1 MALTDTAIR
10 GTKPGQ
16 KRFKVYDRD
25 GLFLLVNPG
34 GSKLWRW
41 RYRFD
46 GKEKLMALGEYPLVN
61 LGQARE
67 LHFAARKIL
76 ATGIDPMAERK
87 AEADAKQR
95 ETEAL
100 QREAENSFENVARK
114 WWDGGLLA
122 SPRVMRIPSGGVW
135 KRTYSRRL
143 VTSSLTG

>member
-16 KRFKVYDRD
+16 KPFKIYDRD

-41 RYRFD
+41 RYHFD

-67 LHFAARKIL
+67 LHFAARKTL
-76 ATGIDPMAERK
+76 ATGIDRMVERK

-95 ETEAL
+95 ETEAR
-100 QREAENSFENVARK
+100 QREAENSFENVARMVVY
-114 WWDGGLLA
+114 GQVPA
-122 SPRVMRIPSGGVW
+122 SCRYRQAAFGSGRIPGVW
-135 KRTYSRRL
+135 SQ
-143 VTSSLTG
+143 VH